1 MKTRFFYGAATHNT
15 WAKVFVLSEDGRFYC
30 EYLNYM
36 NPARVNLK
44 FDFNT
49 FKAEDYKWG
58 GYQSIVEI
66 DESTAKTKILT
77 SQSNWISRYLSSL
90 N

>member
-1 MKTRFFYGAATHNT
+1 MKTRFFYAAQAFST
-15 WAKVFVLSEDGRFYC
+15 WPKLFVLSEDGRFYS
-30 EYLNYM
+30 EFLNY
-36 NPARVNLK
+36 NRPVQVDRK

-58 GYQSIVEI
+58 GYQTIVEI
-66 DESTAKTKILT
+66 DEATAKSKRLT
-77 SQSNWISRYLSSL
+77 RQANWIERYINSL